1 MMMMMMMMVL
11 IRNTKD
17 DHGRDILVTGTHKM
31 ISKLATQS
39 FHILRLIARNRNFSL
54 PYFNVSRLSGQ
65 SRLHEI
71 IYMFSGIQA
80 YSCLYIGI
88 FSYIWAYMP
97 IAYEY
102 GNLKV

>member
-1 MMMMMMMMVL
+1 
-11 IRNTKD
+11 
-17 DHGRDILVTGTHKM
+17 M
-31 ISKLATQS
+31 ISKLAKQS
-39 FHILRLIARNRNFSL
+39 FHILRLIAQNPNFRDQKYRILMFRNYRD
-54 PYFNVSRLSGQ
+54 SRDYM
-65 SRLHEI
+65 RL
-71 IYMFSGIQA
+71 YASMFSGIQA